1 MNFEMLGVHRMQI
14 KSIILFLKY
23 LQDLVD
29 RLTKAKVT
37 DVNDFEWQSKLRA
50 GWSLDDEGI
59 VQCGGW

>member
-37 DVNDFEWQSKLRA
+37 DVNDFEW
-50 GWSLDDEGI
+50 
-59 VQCGGW
+59 